1 MSDIEIIENFKY
13 RLEKALTQRNIKP
26 ADLAKRT
33 GISESTISQYRSGY
47 AKPKEQKLMI
57 IANALNVN
65 PTWLLGLDVPMEVP
79 LAARYSTE
87 SAQLLIQVKNNPVLM
102 RLCED
107 FMQLD
112 PAQQETVANLVHSMN
127 PGKRP

>member
-1 MSDIEIIENFKY
+1 MSE
-13 RLEKALTQRNIKP
+13 Q
-26 ADLAKRT
+26 
-33 GISESTISQYRSGY
+33 
-47 AKPKEQKLMI
+47 EQKRIFSQNLKYY
-57 IANALNVN
+57 IANQDRNQKEIADAIGVSPQTFNTWYQGIAL
-65 PTWLLGLDVPMEVP
+65 PRMGKIELLVQYFGIRKSDLLEERVLEN
-79 LAARYSTE
+79 RYSTE

-127 PGKRP
+127 PGKRL